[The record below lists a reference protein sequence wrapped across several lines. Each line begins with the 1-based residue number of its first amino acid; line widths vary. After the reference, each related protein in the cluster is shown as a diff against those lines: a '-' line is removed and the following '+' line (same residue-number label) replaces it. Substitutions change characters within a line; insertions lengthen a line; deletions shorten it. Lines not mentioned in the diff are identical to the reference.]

1 MDSTCGGD
9 VMLLTDLRDKK
20 VVTLDGEKLGRIH
33 EVHCDNGR
41 VTALMSG
48 PGSFIERLT
57 AKKKGRRIPWEC
69 VVRVEPKQVVV
80 TPDPPQRKPPGKPS
94 GSRTRKGTR
103 RPTAPRSK
111 R

>member
-1 MDSTCGGD
+1 MR
-9 VMLLTDLRDKK
+9 LTDLRNKK
-20 VVTLDGEKLGRIH
+20 VVTLDGERLGRIH
-33 EVHCDNGR
+33 EVHCDGGQ

-69 VVRVEPKQVVV
+69 VVRVEAAEVVV
-80 TPDPPQRKPPGKPS
+80 TPDPPQRKSPGKAAA
-94 GSRTRKGTR
+94 SRNRQGTR
-103 RPTAPRSK
+103 RASGRRSK

>member
-1 MDSTCGGD
+1 MIR
-9 VMLLTDLRDKK
+9 LTDLRTKK
-20 VVTLDGEKLGRIH
+20 IVTLDGKSFGRVH
-33 EVHCDNGR
+33 EVHCDGGR

-80 TPDPPQRKPPGKPS
+80 TPDPPQRKSPGKP
-94 GSRTRKGTR
+94 GASRARQGTR
-103 RPTAPRSK
+103 RTSGPRSK

>member
-1 MDSTCGGD
+1 MR
-9 VMLLTDLRDKK
+9 LTDLRDKK

-33 EVHCDNGR
+33 EVHCEGR
-41 VTALMSG
+41 QITALMSG

-80 TPDPPQRKPPGKPS
+80 VSDPPQRK
-94 GSRTRKGTR
+94 SRKK
-103 RPTAPRSK
+103 S
-111 R
+111 